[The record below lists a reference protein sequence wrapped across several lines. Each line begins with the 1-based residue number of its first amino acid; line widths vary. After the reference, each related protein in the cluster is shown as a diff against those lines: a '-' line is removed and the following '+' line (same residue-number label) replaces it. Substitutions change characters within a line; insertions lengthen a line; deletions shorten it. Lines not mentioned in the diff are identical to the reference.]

1 MRPFRTK
8 PGIPALVVLL
18 ASLSL
23 SFGCVS
29 AGPPA
34 QDGTPPRLEG
44 KQLAGATPQKE
55 PAGKDPGGETVAASI
70 PAEDARGEPVPWLP
84 RPPGSVR
91 LGYSEKESDGLVLVR
106 ASYLTT
112 EKTDAV
118 LGFYRGV
125 FAAEEWKVANV
136 EYAGGGWHFLV
147 LRGDL
152 EAEVKVLTRE
162 GGSEA
167 EIELSGPAGGA
178 QESWAS
184 AGGSKR

>member
-1 MRPFRTK
+1 MRPSRTK
-8 PGIPALVVLL
+8 SGIPALAVVL

-23 SFGCVS
+23 SFGCL
-29 AGPPA
+29 PPGQAA
-34 QDGTPPRLEG
+34 QGGSTPGLEG
-44 KQLAGATPQKE
+44 RQLAGASPQE
-55 PAGKDPGGETVAASI
+55 GPSGEDPEGGTVAASV
-70 PAEDARGEPVPWLP
+70 PAEDARGEPVPRLP

-91 LGYSEKESDGLVLVR
+91 VGYSEKESDGLALVR
-106 ASYLTT
+106 ASYLTS

-118 LGFYRGV
+118 QGFYRGV

-136 EYAGGGWHFLV
+136 EYAGGGWHYLV

-152 EAEVKVLTRE
+152 EAEVKVLTRD

>member
-1 MRPFRTK
+1 MRPFRAK
-8 PGIPALVVLL
+8 PGVPALVVVL

-23 SFGCVS
+23 CFGCVS
-29 AGPPA
+29 AGPSA
-34 QDGTPPRLEG
+34 QDEAPPRLEG
-44 KQLAGATPQKE
+44 ERLAGATPQKK
-55 PAGKDPGGETVAASI
+55 PAGEDLESGTVAASI

-91 LGYSEKESDGLVLVR
+91 VGYSEDESGGLVLVR
-106 ASYLTT
+106 ASYLTI
-112 EKTDAV
+112 EKADAV

-136 EYAGGGWHFLV
+136 EYAGGGWYFLV

-152 EAEVKVLTRE
+152 EAEVEVLARD

-167 EIELSGPAGGA
+167 EIELSGPAGDA
-178 QESWAS
+178 QEPRAS

>member
-1 MRPFRTK
+1 LRPFRTK
-8 PGIPALVVLL
+8 PGIPALVVVL
-18 ASLSL
+18 AFLSL

-29 AGPPA
+29 AGPSA

-44 KQLAGATPQKE
+44 KQLSGASPQKE
-55 PAGKDPGGETVAASI
+55 RAGKDPGGGTVAASI

-112 EKTDAV
+112 EKTNAV

-125 FAAEEWKVANV
+125 FAAERWEVANV
-136 EYAGGGWHFLV
+136 EYADGGWHFLV